1 MGEYVQAQPES
12 ELREKCMPKVQKG
25 IDDHSPVLGRWR
37 ANNSPRSNMFFWL
50 ERTPEQVAVALT
62 AMCLP
67 FYRLRPCEFS
77 EKNPGKHLKDLNL
90 RYNSVSK
97 FIALSILCSAVAS
110 KKQGIAAM
118 ERWIETGRYLR
129 EMRNYHMLFALQNA
143 LAKHQVDR
151 LSFLERGIS
160 RKYKAVKKDFDELFS
175 VKDRNK
181 LFLKELAEFTG
192 KEPLIPCVF
201 WLVQKA
207 TLLQETPL
215 WTGEGEFNVQRV
227 TSAINIFADI
237 TLLQE
242 KKYPPLREEEQILWY
257 LMRLERDDLISDD
270 ELYVLSDAAKKQ
282 STRFT
287 VGSALAPEKEK
298 KKEKKKGSGKG
309 TSITHMDSPP
319 VKKKTD
325 DTVWARKKKQSF
337 SGDRKGGGMDSPSA
351 SDTGNSMST
360 ENSEELS
367 GESLPPVPV
376 LSLANVM
383 DMANSTVS
391 GKADNNFLNS
401 LQTF

>member
-1 MGEYVQAQPES
+1 
-12 ELREKCMPKVQKG
+12 
-25 IDDHSPVLGRWR
+25 
-37 ANNSPRSNMFFWL
+37 
-50 ERTPEQVAVALT
+50 
-62 AMCLP
+62 
-67 FYRLRPCEFS
+67 
-77 EKNPGKHLKDLNL
+77 
-90 RYNSVSK
+90 
-97 FIALSILCSAVAS
+97 
-110 KKQGIAAM
+110 
-118 ERWIETGRYLR
+118 
-129 EMRNYHMLFALQNA
+129 
-143 LAKHQVDR
+143 
-151 LSFLERGIS
+151 
-160 RKYKAVKKDFDELFS
+160 
-175 VKDRNK
+175 
-181 LFLKELAEFTG
+181 LKELAEFTG

-337 SGDRKGGGMDSPSA
+337 SGERRGGGGGMDSLSA
-351 SDTGNSMST
+351 SDTGNSVST

-383 DMANSTVS
+383 DMAQSTVS